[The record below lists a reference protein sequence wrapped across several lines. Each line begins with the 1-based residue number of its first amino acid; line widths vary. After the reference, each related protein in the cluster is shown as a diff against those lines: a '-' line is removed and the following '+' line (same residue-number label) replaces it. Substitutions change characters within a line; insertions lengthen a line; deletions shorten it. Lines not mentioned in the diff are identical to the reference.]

1 MEDIEAAYRHRGEEI
16 AKTLGSRRSICIKLI
31 YVQIIVAALRLVMW
45 IVRRVCL
52 CRVLST

>member
-16 AKTLGSRRSICIKLI
+16 AKTLGFRRSICIKLI